1 MLLLCCSVILVL
13 ACSFFIASSV
23 ESKNIINFIICFILS
38 AFANVV
44 LTFELLSLFSGI
56 SVINVLI
63 TNFLFALLGFGF
75 WIAKKCPLCT
85 FDIKAG
91 IKKILTAAKLDK
103 TIAALLIGFLFAC
116 IVSLVLIA
124 IIPGVDIDS
133 STYRVVRA
141 LFWIDHGNLNHFYA
155 AEARMIMFPINSEI
169 LYAWFMLFLKNDSL
183 LFTFNFCSI
192 WLFIGALAG
201 ILSHITASLRKK
213 LWTILISLSIPFVI
227 LRYTGLETGVLIAAL
242 VLSSIYFYMEF
253 LKKKKN
259 SSCFLS
265 ALALALGVGTKTTV
279 ILLLPALFLWC
290 IWYSVYCR
298 KKEFYKPILRF
309 TLYFTISFLL
319 FAAYNYILNFL
330 NFGNFISANNVADA
344 HANTDGFLSTF
355 PNLYR
360 YIFDFLAFPEA
371 PWSAALSS
379 KILLLREGL
388 LRFLNA
394 DIGFGATSAIFHNV
408 PYSVSS
414 ASSSTGLFGPVLF
427 IPLYIYTIYKSFKV
441 RTKRS
446 MLLLSFLLI
455 FLFTMIIMSYKLAF
469 MSFNIRFVATFVLLT
484 VPLISYFYNK
494 KYTIYKLLITL
505 LALSYICILPV
516 NVSLYPVNGLFN
528 AFKQG
533 ATLNTIRDI
542 TECSFF
548 TPHLDIHNYNIRDVS
563 CVVREDIQK
572 INPKNKIL
580 YFAPAEDSL
589 MPIKE
594 LMFKGYKIDIALA
607 TDIDKIN
614 LNDYNLIVIRD
625 DTQVSATIFD
635 TTKKLDKYGYTYE
648 HGILCHYAGL
658 DKALRQQEKMDK
670 GQWNTT
676 RCYFNNEFAQDY
688 RLKGFMKK
696 TYINSTEENQVLKRR
711 IYKFYENI
719 NNPVFR

>member
-1 MLLLCCSVILVL
+1 MLLLLCSVILVL
-13 ACSFFIASSV
+13 ACSFFITSSI
-23 ESKNIINFIICFILS
+23 ESKNIINFIICFILT
-38 AFANVV
+38 AFADVV

-63 TNFLFALLGFGF
+63 TNFLFALLGMGF
-75 WIAKKCPLCT
+75 WITKKCPVSNLN
-85 FDIKAG
+85 IKAG
-91 IKKILTAAKLDK
+91 VKKILTAAKLDK
-103 TIAALLIGFLFAC
+103 TIAVLLAGFLLASL
-116 IVSLVLIA
+116 VSLILIA

-141 LFWIDHGNLNHFYA
+141 LFWIDHGNLNHFFA
-155 AEARMIMFPINSEI
+155 ADARMIMFPINSEI
-169 LYAWFMLFLKNDSL
+169 LYAWFILFLKNDSL

-192 WLFIGALAG
+192 WLFIASLYG
-201 ILSHITASLRKK
+201 ILSYITTSLRKK
-213 LWTILISLSIPFVI
+213 LWVTLVTLSIPFVI

-290 IWYSVYCR
+290 IWYSVYCK

-344 HANTDGFLSTF
+344 HANTDGFLSIF

-360 YIFDFLAFPEA
+360 YVFDFFAFPEFA
-371 PWSAALSS
+371 WSAALSS

-414 ASSSTGLFGPVLF
+414 ASSSTGFFGPVLF

-441 RTKRS
+441 KTRRS
-446 MLLLSFLLI
+446 MMLLSFLLI
-455 FLFTMIIMSYKLAF
+455 FLITMIIMAYKLAF

-494 KYTIYKLLITL
+494 KYTIYKLLITFI
-505 LALSYICILPV
+505 ALSYILILPA
-516 NVSLYPVNGLFN
+516 NVSLYPVNGLLN

-533 ATLNTIRDI
+533 ASLNTIRDI

-548 TPHLDIHNYNIRDVS
+548 TQHLDIHNYNIRDVS
-563 CVVREDIQK
+563 CVVREDIKK

-594 LMFKGYKIDIALA
+594 LMFQGYKIDIALA
-607 TDIDKIN
+607 TDINKIN
-614 LNDYNLIVIRD
+614 INDYNIIMLRD
-625 DTQVSATIFD
+625 DSQVSATVFD

-658 DKALRQQEKMDK
+658 DKALRQKENIDK
-670 GQWNTT
+670 IQWNTT

-696 TYINSTEENQVLKRR
+696 TYTNTNDQKEVLERR
-711 IYKFYENI
+711 IYKFYENL
-719 NNPVFR
+719 NNPIIR

>member
-38 AFANVV
+38 AFANIV

-116 IVSLVLIA
+116 IVSLVLIV

-201 ILSHITASLRKK
+201 ILSYITASLRKK

-563 CVVREDIQK
+563 CVVREDIKK

>member
-38 AFANVV
+38 AFANIV

-533 ATLNTIRDI
+533 ASLNTIRDI

>member
-38 AFANVV
+38 AFANIV

-75 WIAKKCPLCT
+75 WIAKKCPLST

-116 IVSLVLIA
+116 IVSLVLIV

-201 ILSHITASLRKK
+201 ILSYITSSLRKK

-253 LKKKKN
+253 LKKKKI
-259 SSCFLS
+259 SSCFFS

-533 ATLNTIRDI
+533 ASLNTIRDI

>member
-38 AFANVV
+38 AFANIV

-103 TIAALLIGFLFAC
+103 TISALLIGFLFAC
-116 IVSLVLIA
+116 IVSLVLIV

-533 ATLNTIRDI
+533 ASLNTIRDI

>member
-38 AFANVV
+38 AFANIV

-116 IVSLVLIA
+116 IVSLVLIV

-201 ILSHITASLRKK
+201 ILSYITSSLRKK

>member
-38 AFANVV
+38 AFANIV

-56 SVINVLI
+56 SIINVLI

-75 WIAKKCPLCT
+75 WIAKKCPLST

-533 ATLNTIRDI
+533 ATINTIRDI

-563 CVVREDIQK
+563 CVVREDIKK

>member
-38 AFANVV
+38 AFANIV

-116 IVSLVLIA
+116 IVSLVLIV

-533 ATLNTIRDI
+533 ASLNTIRDI

-688 RLKGFMKK
+688 RLKGLMKK

>member
-38 AFANVV
+38 AFANIV

-116 IVSLVLIA
+116 IVSLVLIV

-201 ILSHITASLRKK
+201 ILSYITASLRKK

-533 ATLNTIRDI
+533 ASLNTIRDI

>member
-38 AFANVV
+38 AFANIV

-116 IVSLVLIA
+116 IVSLVLIV

-290 IWYSVYCR
+290 IWYSVSCR

-533 ATLNTIRDI
+533 ASLNTIRDI

>member
-38 AFANVV
+38 AFANIV

-116 IVSLVLIA
+116 IVSLVLIV

-533 ATLNTIRDI
+533 ASLNTIRDI